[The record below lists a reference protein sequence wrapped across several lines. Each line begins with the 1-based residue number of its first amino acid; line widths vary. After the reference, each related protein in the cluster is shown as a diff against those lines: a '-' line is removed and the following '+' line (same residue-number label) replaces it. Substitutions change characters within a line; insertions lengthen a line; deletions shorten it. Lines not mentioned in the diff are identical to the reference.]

1 MSAIPKRL
9 VALWESTQVELQGSY
24 SPQRVLLL
32 AKYTRETSWLRVIS
46 ILVVTPLPCLIV
58 TVWIDA
64 LPLANPSEG
73 LAANGVFL
81 FREYYSYV
89 VMSFLAFQQFRTGVP
104 ELPYPNKRLV
114 VNTVIV
120 AALSVGVLY
129 AMTLGIGFPLP
140 FTIVSGMPAWLA
152 ILSTSLV
159 IEWAKKIRENP
170 ETWALVVNMLKVW
183 MCEVALV
190 VIYPPYFY
198 IFTTLSSMGKMGD
211 EMPEVVVFNSEVFN
225 TLFVSYCM
233 QNSPSIGT
241 TLSVMGALLLQM
253 VLSLRDVNIAVE
265 VLEHLGRQLEQECVY
280 QDHRDTVVKSSVGG
294 HVLTVLERA
303 IAFLQ
308 EETPANKRCQDQ
320 KTEQAAP
327 IRHLGGASV
336 QPAPQ
341 LTEERNDSRKL
352 SSTTVQYTQKVR
364 QLLYLTEF
372 LVLINYVGVIIPL
385 IFTTYLGV
393 MYRLPNR
400 AYYSQLADLTEGEL
414 YQALQNVMFNC
425 SLKVVSLA
433 LLCWVLQY
441 KLHFSAI
448 HQLAFVLEKQW
459 AGVQIKLAFWVFYN
473 VQASLQHYGAVSL
486 LVSTMAEGV
495 LTG

>member
-1 MSAIPKRL
+1 
-9 VALWESTQVELQGSY
+9 
-24 SPQRVLLL
+24 
-32 AKYTRETSWLRVIS
+32 
-46 ILVVTPLPCLIV
+46 
-58 TVWIDA
+58 
-64 LPLANPSEG
+64 
-73 LAANGVFL
+73 
-81 FREYYSYV
+81 
-89 VMSFLAFQQFRTGVP
+89 MSFLASQQFRTGVP

-114 VNTVIV
+114 LNTVIV
-120 AALSVGVLY
+120 AALNVGVLY
-129 AMTLGIGFPLP
+129 AMALGIGFPLP
-140 FTIVSGMPAWLA
+140 FTIVSGMPAWLV
-152 ILSTSLV
+152 ILSTSLA

-170 ETWALVVNMLKVW
+170 ETWTLVVNMLKVW

-198 IFTTLSSMGKMGD
+198 IFTTLSSLGKMGFALLLPVIKLLMRNLFARTVVHLSD

-265 VLEHLGRQLEQECVY
+265 VLEQLGRQLERENVY

-294 HVLTVLERA
+294 HVRTVLERA
-303 IAFLQ
+303 IALLQ
-308 EETPANKRCQDQ
+308 QGTPANKRCEDQ
-320 KTEQAAP
+320 KPEQTAP
-327 IRHLGGASV
+327 MRQPGGASV

-341 LTEERNDSRKL
+341 PTEERNDSRKR
-352 SSTTVQYTQKVR
+352 SSATLQYTQKVQ

-414 YQALQNVMFNC
+414 HQALENVMFNC

-441 KLHFSAI
+441 KLRFSAI
-448 HQLAFVLEKQW
+448 HQLAFVLERQW

-486 LVSTMAEGV
+486 LALTMAEGV